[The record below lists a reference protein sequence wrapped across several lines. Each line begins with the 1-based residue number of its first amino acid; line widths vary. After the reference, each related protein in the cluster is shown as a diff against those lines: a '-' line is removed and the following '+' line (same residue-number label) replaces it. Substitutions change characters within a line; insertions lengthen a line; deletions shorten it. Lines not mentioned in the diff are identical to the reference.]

1 MNKGAIIGII
11 IVLAVGIGITSSMY
25 STEDSEDKLIVDEI
39 LLEDELVVDEIIPE
53 EELIVDEILLEDEL
67 VVDEIIPEEELEEP
81 EETGRNITVEL
92 KESIGLKS
100 P

>member
-11 IVLAVGIGITSSMY
+11 IVVAVGIGITSSMY
-25 STEDSEDKLIVDEI
+25 STENT
-39 LLEDELVVDEIIPE
+39 EDELILDEIILE
-53 EELIVDEILLEDEL
+53 EELIVDEVLLEDEL
-67 VVDEIIPEEELEEP
+67 IVDEIIPEEELEEP